1 MTTMT
6 ANEILAIADFLGD
19 EMTDEQAARL
29 MDGCR
34 QLSVADRERLSATVC
49 GGNLYAE
56 LSMHA
61 REMGGLSRY

>member
-1 MTTMT
+1 MT

-34 QLSVADRERLSATVC
+34 QLSVTDRERLLATLC
-49 GGNLYAE
+49 GGNLYTE

-61 REMGGLSRY
+61 HEMGGLFRY

>member
-6 ANEILAIADFLGD
+6 ANEILAIAEFLGD
-19 EMTDEQAARL
+19 EMSDAQAERL

-34 QLSVADRERLSATVC
+34 TLSMADREHVLGTV
-49 GGNLYAE
+49 GGGKLHTE